1 MNPLPLD
8 DSKDRHLARILELQA
23 AQNGDTVFLISDH
36 LRITYAQAEDI
47 TSRLAAGFAA
57 MGVRKG
63 DRVCLFMANVP
74 ELVLLCLALNKLG
87 AVWVPICTDYK
98 GEWLQDAIERSSAV
112 ALVTDQKHLPGIM
125 RIRHAL
131 GDAQLILLDGA
142 ANDWPGASSYAQLLN
157 NAPLRFDYTEHDYG
171 DTCAILWTSGTTGR
185 SKGVMQAHNNWIRS
199 TLLGTSLQYT
209 LQQGDIVYCVLPL
222 YNSGAWLTCIIRAM
236 IAGIS
241 CVIEEKFSVGQFMER
256 IKHFNATQTFAVGAM
271 GVFLMNS
278 PERDDDADIP
288 LREAAIAPMPPEL
301 WDKFE
306 KRFGVRLNRSG
317 LGQSECLLH
326 LNQEHTDIELPTYC
340 LGFPPPDV
348 EVRLFDDE
356 GRDVPDGE
364 AGEICVRPLAPH
376 ILFNGY
382 FNDPEAT
389 ANAFRKDWF
398 LTGDMGRKDPQN
410 GAFYFVDRK
419 KDAVRFA
426 GRNISTLEVEN
437 VVRRHK
443 AVADVAAFGIPSAEI
458 ASEDELKLNIV
469 LAPGAS
475 TTPEAICAFINDIA
489 PHYFVPR
496 YIDFVASLPYTPTNK
511 IQKFVLREEGLNDN
525 TWDLKTSTYEVKK

>member
-1 MNPLPLD
+1 MNPLQLD
-8 DSKDRHLARILELQA
+8 NAADRHLSRILELQA
-23 AQNGDTVFLISDH
+23 AQNGATEFLISDH
-36 LRITYAQAEDI
+36 LRVTYAEADDI
-47 TSRLAAGFAA
+47 TARLAAGFAD
-57 MGVRKG
+57 MGVARG
-63 DRVCLFMANVP
+63 DRVCMFMSNVP

-87 AVWVPICTDYK
+87 AVWVPVCTDYK
-98 GEWLQDAIERSSAV
+98 GEWLLDAIERSCAV
-112 ALVTDQKHLPGIM
+112 ALVTDQKHLPDILAIKG
-125 RIRHAL
+125 AL
-131 GDAQLILLDGA
+131 GKAQLILLDGGPD
-142 ANDWPGASSYAQLLN
+142 DWPGALSYTQLLN
-157 NAPLRFDYTEHDYG
+157 NTPYLFDYTEHDYG

-209 LQQGDIVYCVLPL
+209 TRLNDIVYCVLPL
-222 YNSGAWLTCIIRAM
+222 YNSGAWLTCIVRAM
-236 IAGIS
+236 IAGIG
-241 CVIEEKFSVGQFMER
+241 CVIEEKFSVSQFMDR

-278 PERDDDADIP
+278 PEREDDVDTP

-301 WDKFE
+301 WEKFE

-348 EVRLFDDE
+348 DVRLFDDD
-356 GRDVPDGE
+356 GREVPDGE
-364 AGEICVRPLAPH
+364 AGEVCVRPLAPH

-382 FNDPEAT
+382 FNDPQAT
-389 ANAFRKDWF
+389 ADAFREAWF
-398 LTGDMGRKDPQN
+398 LTGDMARKDPHT

-419 KDAVRFA
+419 KDAIRFA

-437 VVRRHK
+437 VVRRHE

-469 LAPGAS
+469 LARGAS
-475 TTPEAICAFINDIA
+475 ITPEKICAFINDIA
-489 PHYFVPR
+489 PHFFVPR
-496 YIDFVASLPYTPTNK
+496 YMEFVETLPYTPTNK
-511 IQKFVLREEGLNDN
+511 IQKFLLRQQGLNET
-525 TWDLKTSTYEVKK
+525 TWDLKKSTYKVKK